1 MSKPATPNRKDA
13 ELVAAAKAYSTAFS
27 DSAAAQT
34 QPTGFAPSSGMSL
47 GAAGVV
53 EITDALLKTMAALR
67 SRAMKILGSK
77 AGHERAMDQTV
88 LKVAHQSVAD
98 GNDVDTMATALINA
112 MFDQALVTYEYVAP
126 NRLIR
131 FNGGTKGIR
140 IGNVRAMLTSDL
152 QTQRQASYPNG
163 NVTLIPGK
171 EFSMDLAAGSASIT
185 LYGVC
190 WVVDVDAIAENV
202 EEEGKWLIDVAVSL
216 LRLSHADWKGL
227 PPAIGQ
233 REPHPMQNPVWQN
246 QGIKLQGPK
255 VLAGGSTVPPLYEI
269 DPGVE
274 ATVATPE
281 FKAKAAAIF
290 APTKDSLAARVSQG
304 LGWLTRGRQ
313 SADRAERLLYFFT
326 AIEALLSGTDKSAPV
341 VQTIA
346 RHAAVMLSNDNAERE
361 RHASR
366 LKALYNL
373 RSALVHN
380 GYRGVDWTA
389 ANAAHEYAEALFYVA
404 LDSSSLTGKHDS
416 FSQGLAEASY
426 GLAWP
431 PTP

>member
-1 MSKPATPNRKDA
+1 MSKSATPNRKDA
-13 ELVAAAKAYSTAFS
+13 ELVAAAKAFAKAFS
-27 DSAAAQT
+27 ESAAAQT
-34 QPTGFAPSSGMSL
+34 PPTGFAPSRGRSF

-53 EITDALLKTMAALR
+53 EITDEVAETMARLR
-67 SRAMKILGSK
+67 ARAMKVLGSK
-77 AGHERAMDQTV
+77 AGHERAIDQT
-88 LKVAHQSVAD
+88 LFKAAHQSVFN
-98 GNDVDTMATALINA
+98 GNNVDAIATVLIDEV
-112 MFDQALVTYEYVAP
+112 FDEGLVTYEYVAP
-126 NRLIR
+126 NRLFR
-131 FNGGTKGIR
+131 FNGGTKNIQ

-163 NVTLIPGK
+163 NVTLIPGSK
-171 EFSMDLAAGSASIT
+171 FSMTFHAELVSIT
-185 LYGVC
+185 LYEVC
-190 WVVDVDAIAENV
+190 WVVTVDAIAENV

-216 LRLSHADWKGL
+216 LRLSHGDWRGL
-227 PPAIGQ
+227 HPAIGD
-233 REPHPMQNPVWQN
+233 REPHPMQEPVWQN
-246 QGIKLQGPK
+246 QGVKLQGPK
-255 VLAGGSTVPPLYEI
+255 VLAGGATAPPWYEI

-274 ATVATPE
+274 VTVATPE
-281 FKAKAAAIF
+281 FQAKAAAIF

-366 LKALYNL
+366 LKTLYNL

-380 GYRGVDWTA
+380 GFRSVDWTA
-389 ANAAHEYAEALFYVA
+389 ANAAQEYAEALFYVA
-404 LDSSSLTGKHDS
+404 LDRASLTGKHES
-416 FSQGLAEASY
+416 FSKELAKASY

-431 PTP
+431 PTT

>member
-1 MSKPATPNRKDA
+1 MIKAGTTNRKDA
-13 ELVAAAKAYSTAFS
+13 ELVAAAKAFANAFT
-27 DSAAAQT
+27 DSAAAQKP
-34 QPTGFAPSSGMSL
+34 PTVFARSSGMSL

-53 EITDALLKTMAALR
+53 EITDEVAETMAALR
-67 SRAMKILGSK
+67 TRAMKMLGSK
-77 AGHERAMDQTV
+77 AGHERAIDQT
-88 LKVAHQSVAD
+88 LFKAAHQSVVD
-98 GNDVDTMATALINA
+98 GKDVDAMATGLIDA
-112 MFDQALVTYEYVAP
+112 VFDQGLVTYEYVAP
-126 NRLIR
+126 NRLFR
-131 FNGGTKGIR
+131 FNGGTKNIQ

-163 NVTLIPGK
+163 NVTLVPGN
-171 EFSMDLAAGSASIT
+171 EFSMTHHAGSASIT

-190 WVVDVDAIAENV
+190 WVVTVDAIAENL

-216 LRLSHADWKGL
+216 LRLSHTDWRGL
-227 PPAIGQ
+227 PPAIGV
-233 REPHPMQNPVWQN
+233 REPHPLQKPVWQN

-255 VLAGGSTVPPLYEI
+255 VLAGGVTTPPWYEI
-269 DPGVE
+269 DPDVE

-281 FKAKAAAIF
+281 FQAKAAAIF

-346 RHAAVMLSNDNAERE
+346 RHAAVMLTNNNAERE

-366 LKALYNL
+366 LKALYSL

-389 ANAAHEYAEALFYVA
+389 ANAAHEYAEALFCVA
-404 LDSSSLTGKHDS
+404 LDRASLTGKHES
-416 FSQGLAEASY
+416 FGNELAKASY

-431 PTP
+431 QTP